1 MDKMSSK
8 PKISFQVISSLDMIR
23 TLSKPRSKSNLIN
36 IHMKFILLVIIGAL
50 LWNNNQARQFTS
62 DSLQSMSDFIEP
74 NQQREIK
81 LSFWFMTQ
89 TTDNII
95 DRDELQETYIRE
107 LIDGMD
113 HKDMYAFVYDTIND
127 TLDKY
132 TVDELIE
139 EVNDYNPD
147 LLDDTDEDDLPE
159 PDESTG
165 WN

>member
-50 LWNNNQARQFTS
+50 LWNSNEARQFTS

-89 TTDNII
+89 TTDNISLK
-95 DRDELQETYIRE
+95 DE
-107 LIDGMD
+107 LIDRYVTRVIDG
-113 HKDMYAFVYDTIND
+113 
-127 TLDKY
+127 LDLDDCLAILHDYMTKSY
-132 TVDELIE
+132 EDYSLEEMKE
-139 EVNDYNPD
+139 EVNEYYPE
-147 LLDDTDEDDLPE
+147 LLD
-159 PDESTG
+159 
-165 WN
+165 